1 MVGTSSLVFPAGSFM
16 PVGSRFDF
24 AGTVGTAVVNMRIAE
39 KSGEVKFSLMAKGVD
54 LTDTSNPVGVSF
66 QIGDD
71 AGETSVR
78 LKGVL
83 NLGGGKRDR

>member
-1 MVGTSSLVFPAGSFM
+1 M
-16 PVGSRFDF
+16 
-24 AGTVGTAVVNMRIAE
+24 AVVTMRIAE

-54 LTDTSNPVGVSF
+54 LSDTSNPVSVRV

-71 AGETSVR
+71 GGGTSVR